1 VQRQEI
7 TQPQANAVQPHTN
20 GTAPRPGTVAAAGYK
35 GPFSALDDSKELQM
49 LFKMYPRLAS
59 QLEEINAATLPPT
72 PGQENDA
79 HSQYPNGGS
88 KGFRRSGKEQP
99 WNPDRGL
106 ENGVRALCR
115 AREAYGK
122 DGEGVREY
130 SKLILQ
136 IVAGEEG
143 IDTIRKEMEEENVRI
158 ISQLLNGET

>member
-1 VQRQEI
+1 
-7 TQPQANAVQPHTN
+7 
-20 GTAPRPGTVAAAGYK
+20 
-35 GPFSALDDSKELQM
+35 M
-49 LFKMYPRLAS
+49 LFQMYPRLPS

-72 PGQENDA
+72 TGQQVDA
-79 HSQYPNGGS
+79 QSQYPGGGS
-88 KGFRRSGKEQP
+88 KGFRRPGKEQH

-122 DGEGVREY
+122 DGEGMREF

-136 IVAGEEG
+136 IVAGDEG
-143 IDTIRKEMEEENVRI
+143 VDVIRKEMEEENVRI